1 MKLTN
6 TFFVIAGHIFLV
18 IGIAGIF
25 LPVLPG
31 TIFLLLA
38 AACYFRGSEKFYNW
52 LLNHKFLGK
61 YVKPYREGKGV
72 PLKFKIYSLLFL
84 WGGIG
89 ISMFLF
95 KDNIIILI
103 ILTVILSTSTIYL
116 IRLKTLK

>member
-1 MKLTN
+1 MKIKNIL
-6 TFFVIAGHIFLV
+6 FIIGGHIFLV

-31 TIFLLLA
+31 TIFLILS

-72 PLKFKIYSLLFL
+72 PFKLKISSLGIL
-84 WGGIG
+84 WVG
-89 ISMFLF
+89 ISISAYLF
-95 KDNIIILI
+95 KENIIILI
-103 ILTVILSTSTIYL
+103 ILGVILIVSTVYL
-116 IRLKTLK
+116 IKLKTLK